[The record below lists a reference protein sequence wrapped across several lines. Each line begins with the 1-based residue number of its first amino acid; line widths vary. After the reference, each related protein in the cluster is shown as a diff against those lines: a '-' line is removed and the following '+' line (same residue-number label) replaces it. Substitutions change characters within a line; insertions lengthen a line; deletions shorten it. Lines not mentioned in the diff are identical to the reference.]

1 MAGQSVRS
9 VDQRE
14 MFMNLTLLPITLAS
28 AGAAALLNFWL
39 AFRVGLVRASLGGG
53 LGYLESDLL
62 LARARAHSNFAEYTP
77 FVLILIGAIELAEGP
92 STWLGFVSA
101 AFLVGR
107 IAHPL
112 GMEGRLVQGRLIG
125 QILAMLTLLGLGLY
139 ALSLPLR
146 AGAAPVALH
155 HVAAPR

>member
-1 MAGQSVRS
+1 MAGLGVRP
-9 VDQRE
+9 VDQRG
-14 MFMNLTLLPITLAS
+14 MFVTLILLPITLAS

-53 LGYLESDLL
+53 LGYLDSDLL

-92 STWLGFVSA
+92 STWLGGVSA
-101 AFLVGR
+101 AFLIGR

-112 GMEGRLVQGRLIG
+112 GMEGRVVQGRLIG
-125 QILAMLTLLGLGLY
+125 QILAMLALLGLGLY

-146 AGAAPVALH
+146 TGATPVAVEH
-155 HVAAPR
+155 AAAHN